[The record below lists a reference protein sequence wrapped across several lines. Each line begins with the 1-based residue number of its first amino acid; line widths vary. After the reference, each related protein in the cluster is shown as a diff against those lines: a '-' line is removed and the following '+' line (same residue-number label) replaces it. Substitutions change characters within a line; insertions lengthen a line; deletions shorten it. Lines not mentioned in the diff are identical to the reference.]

1 MSRPGLAVEDLTVRH
16 AGADRPA
23 LAGVT
28 LAVAPGEL
36 LAVVG
41 ESGSGKSTL
50 ALALTGLLPRAT
62 AIAGT
67 IRLGEASVAAADR
80 TALAAWRGRRVGLAF
95 QDAFATLHPMRTIGD
110 QLDELIARHAP
121 RADRAERRARALALS
136 ATVGLDDAEV
146 LLAHHPHRLSGGQ
159 RQRVG
164 LALALAGEPDVLL
177 ADEVTSALD
186 PPRAAAIAG
195 LLRRLADSGLAVVAI
210 AHDLDRI
217 GAVAD
222 RIAVLRR
229 GALVEAGPARARL
242 ARPASAELG
251 ELLACRPRLEA
262 NPRRLPFRGP
272 DGRLVRPDAPDGAAE
287 APCDRPIA
295 DPVLAVEG
303 LTVRHRRRIALAGL
317 SLELRPGEILGV
329 VGASG
334 SGKSTL
340 VRSLLALE
348 PGAEGRIAIAGRD
361 LLAARGAMLAALRR
375 QVGLVFQDPAA
386 SLDPR
391 WPVWRAVAEP
401 LAVAGTGDAGTRR
414 ARSLAALAEVGL
426 EAALAERRPHQ
437 LSGGQQQR
445 VAIARALVL
454 APNLLVCD
462 EPVSALDLAVQAGIL
477 NLLRD
482 LRDRRGLAV
491 LFVSHDLAAVR
502 FVADRV
508 LVLEAGRAV
517 ESGPVARVYA
527 APRHPATRALLDATP
542 KALDAG

>member
-1 MSRPGLAVEDLTVRH
+1 
-16 AGADRPA
+16 
-23 LAGVT
+23 
-28 LAVAPGEL
+28 
-36 LAVVG
+36 
-41 ESGSGKSTL
+41 
-50 ALALTGLLPRAT
+50 
-62 AIAGT
+62 
-67 IRLGEASVAAADR
+67 
-80 TALAAWRGRRVGLAF
+80 
-95 QDAFATLHPMRTIGD
+95 
-110 QLDELIARHAP
+110 
-121 RADRAERRARALALS
+121 
-136 ATVGLDDAEV
+136 
-146 LLAHHPHRLSGGQ
+146 
-159 RQRVG
+159 
-164 LALALAGEPDVLL
+164 
-177 ADEVTSALD
+177 
-186 PPRAAAIAG
+186 
-195 LLRRLADSGLAVVAI
+195 
-210 AHDLDRI
+210 
-217 GAVAD
+217 
-222 RIAVLRR
+222 
-229 GALVEAGPARARL
+229 
-242 ARPASAELG
+242 
-251 ELLACRPRLEA
+251 
-262 NPRRLPFRGP
+262 
-272 DGRLVRPDAPDGAAE
+272 
-287 APCDRPIA
+287 
-295 DPVLAVEG
+295 
-303 LTVRHRRRIALAGL
+303 
-317 SLELRPGEILGV
+317 
-329 VGASG
+329 
-334 SGKSTL
+334 